1 MSSMQIPRTLMPFI
15 NGVVKTFKVL
25 CSLDVEPQNPLIKK
39 GKKSD
44 KAISGII
51 GMVGEN
57 HIGSFAISFTKDCIL
72 RIVKKMLGEDYNEIN
87 TSVADTVAEITN
99 IVFGN
104 AKRELAEMNIS
115 LEMAI
120 PYTVTGEN
128 HIISHKSDG
137 PFVVVPFKCEHGE
150 FTIEIG
156 LELKK
161 GK

>member
-1 MSSMQIPRTLMPFI
+1 MTSLQIPKTLMPFI
-15 NGVVKTFKVL
+15 NSVVKTFNVL
-25 CSLDVEPQNPLIKK
+25 CSLEVVPQSPIIKK
-39 GKKSD
+39 NKQSD
-44 KAISGII
+44 KSISGIV

-57 HIGSFAISFTKDCIL
+57 HVGSFALSFTKECIL
-72 RIVKKMLGEDYNEIN
+72 KTVQSMLGEDHKEIDS
-87 TSVADTVAEITN
+87 TVADTVAEMTN

-104 AKRELAEMNIS
+104 AKRELAEMNIN

-137 PFVVVPFKCEHGE
+137 PFVVVPFKCSYGD

-161 GK
+161 G